1 MPPSRPMIAVLLLAA
16 LQACATLKPPAELDR
31 LGRRVLHAIAAGD
44 SAALSQVADASMP
57 TSAADDDYRAVAL
70 TLTAWAPDSIT
81 LVGWSVNVI
90 GQTRNAQLA
99 YELHG
104 RQGWGLATLNFG
116 ERAEGYRLMGLNLT
130 PEAGSLASLNA
141 FRLRNRGPAHYLV
154 LFATLASV
162 VFTLVTAI
170 RVWRTPM
177 PRRRLL
183 ALLALVSFGSVA
195 LNWTTGQW
203 GVQPVNLLLF
213 GGAVAR
219 PGLVGPWVLTCGL
232 PLGACIARWRRAEY
246 RRQVTAERM
255 ADSPA
260 AAAV

>member
-1 MPPSRPMIAVLLLAA
+1 MRPWWAMIAVLFAAA
-16 LQACATLKPPAELDR
+16 LLGCAMLKPPAELDP

-44 SAALSQVADASMP
+44 SAALSQVVDERMP
-57 TSAADDDYRAVAL
+57 ISAADDDYRSVAL
-70 TLTAWAPDSIT
+70 TFNAWAPDSIA
-81 LVGWSVNVI
+81 LVGWNVNVI
-90 GQTRNAQLA
+90 GQTRNARLT

-104 RQGWGLATLNFG
+104 RQGWGLATLNFAG
-116 ERAEGYRLMGLNLT
+116 RAEGYRLIGLNLT

-141 FRLRNRGPAHYLV
+141 FRFRGRGPAHYLV
-154 LFATLASV
+154 LLATMASVLFTLA
-162 VFTLVTAI
+162 TAV

-183 ALLALVSFGSVA
+183 ALLALVSIGSVA

-203 GVQPVNLLLF
+203 TVQPANLLLF
-213 GGAVAR
+213 GGAVVRA
-219 PGLVGPWVLTCGL
+219 GFVGPWVLTCGL
-232 PLGACIARWRRAEY
+232 PLGACIALWRRAEY
-246 RRQVTAERM
+246 RRRVAAERM